1 MELSPLSFYQVN
13 RSGAE
18 KLYRIAADFASLS
31 GNELLLDLYCGTG
44 TIGLSMAHLVR
55 KVIGV
60 EIVKEAVENAKEN
73 AQRNNIQNARFLCA
87 DAGAAQTLAAEGLHP
102 DVIVL
107 DPPRKG
113 CDVSLL
119 ETIGQMAPGRIVMIS
134 CNSATA
140 ARDAAILCQNGY
152 QAAKLQAVDMFPRTA
167 HIECVCLFSRT
178 NL

>member
-1 MELSPLSFYQVN
+1 
-13 RSGAE
+13 
-18 KLYRIAADFASLS
+18 
-31 GNELLLDLYCGTG
+31 
-44 TIGLSMAHLVR
+44 MAHQVR
-55 KVIGV
+55 EVIGV

-87 DAGAAQTLAAEGLHP
+87 DAAGAAQTLAAEGLHP

-113 CDVSLL
+113 CDASLL

-167 HIECVCLFSRT
+167 HVECVCLFSRT